1 MDVDNTTLIPEIE
14 LYIHLLVQVYLLD
27 TGKLEELN
35 SLGEHVVQ
43 LMKSFNRRS
52 LDFIQARY
60 GFMYA
65 GLKS

>member
-52 LDFIQARY
+52 LDFIQAKVWFCMQ
-60 GFMYA
+60 G
-65 GLKS
+65 

>member
-35 SLGEHVVQ
+35 S
-43 LMKSFNRRS
+43 
-52 LDFIQARY
+52 
-60 GFMYA
+60 
-65 GLKS
+65 